1 MHVSPEFYEKLDR
14 FFGTEPGIARNC
26 RAVAEYL
33 EATSPEKLK
42 MISFVTLAQI
52 LGKTSIDDDV
62 VRIATILSTSAC
74 HLLRKKWM
82 FLDVE
87 TGDEYELAGE
97 EVKAL
102 MLDGQFTHPETG
114 KLVEDAGSQIYPF
127 FEPAGLIGE

>member
-1 MHVSPEFYEKLDR
+1 MHVSPEFYEKLER

-26 RAVAEYL
+26 RVVAKYL
-33 EATSPEKLK
+33 EATSPKKLR

-52 LGKTSIDDDV
+52 LGKASVDDDV

-87 TGDEYELAGE
+87 TGDEYELAGDD
-97 EVKAL
+97 VKAV
-102 MLDGQFTHPETG
+102 MSEGQFAHPRTG
-114 KLVEDAGSQIYPF
+114 ELVKDAARQIYPF
-127 FEPAGLIGE
+127 FEPEGLNGE